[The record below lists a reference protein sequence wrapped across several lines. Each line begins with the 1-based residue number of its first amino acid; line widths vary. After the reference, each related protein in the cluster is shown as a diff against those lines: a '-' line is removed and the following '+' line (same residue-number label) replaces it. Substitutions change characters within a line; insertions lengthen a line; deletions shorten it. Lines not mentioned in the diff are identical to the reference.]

1 MKKIRFA
8 FGAVFLS
15 AVAILFAFSGFDSV
29 REISKI
35 KSKHVP
41 EQLDWLRDG
50 DIVFQSTSSTQCEAV
65 QLATNSPYSHCG
77 IVFKRRGTWFVLE
90 AVQPVR
96 YHEFNSWTKQGVN
109 GHYVVKRLKNADSL
123 LTADVVKKMQ
133 KEGAKMLGKNYDIT
147 FEWSD
152 REIYCSEL
160 VWKIYKRTLG
170 LEIGTLKVLGDFDL
184 SSNIVKRILKERYGN
199 NIPLQET
206 VISPADIFDS
216 ELLILVK
223 SN

>member
-1 MKKIRFA
+1 MTKKILIFSTA
-8 FGAVFLS
+8 LLFSSIV
-15 AVAILFAFSGFDSV
+15 VFAFSGFHSLSA
-29 REISKI
+29 ISKGKI
-35 KSKHVP
+35 KYSAD
-41 EQLDWLRDG
+41 QNDWLRDG
-50 DIVFQSTSSTQCEAV
+50 DIVFQSTSSAQCEAV
-65 QLATNSPYSHCG
+65 QLATNSSYSHCG

-96 YHEFNSWTKQGVN
+96 YHEFNSWTKQGVD

-123 LTADVVKKMQ
+123 LTADIVKKMQ

-160 VWKIYKRTLG
+160 VWKIYKRVLDIEVG
-170 LEIGTLKVLGDFDL
+170 NLKKLGDFDL
-184 SSNIVKRILKERYGN
+184 TSDIVKRILKERYGT
-199 NIPLQET
+199 NIPLNET